1 MSDTEKKE
9 TRQYYIT
16 KIEPTSDDEYF
27 NQLLERVRK
36 DAEQAQVK
44 PEKKAPEKPKAQPV
58 DTRKEEINRLTRVYC
73 EKRLSLEKANKARW
87 ILTFCA
93 FALVAFVVIMIT
105 MGNLTIEDVLQT
117 NLQEIV
123 LALFLAVVVTA
134 IYFLINV
141 SVFGWLIQKIIA
153 ADREL
158 DPITKK
164 IHELENT
171 LNKGGDAKL
180 N

>member
-1 MSDTEKKE
+1 MSDTDKKE
-9 TRQYYIT
+9 TQQYYIT
-16 KIEPTSDDEYF
+16 KKEPTSDDEYF

-44 PEKKAPEKPKAQPV
+44 PEKPKAPQV
-58 DTRKEEINRLTRVYC
+58 DPRKEEINRLTRVYC
-73 EKRLSLEKANKARW
+73 EKRLSLEKTNKARW

-117 NLQEIV
+117 NLQEII

-158 DPITKK
+158 DPINKK
-164 IHELENT
+164 IHELENA
-171 LNKGGDAKL
+171 LK
-180 N
+180 